1 MNARVIT
8 VVVTDDSAFM
18 RRAIQKMIERE
29 SDLRVV
35 GAASSGEEALTMIER
50 LRPDVVT
57 MDVEMPGMGGLE
69 AARAL
74 ADRRGPP
81 VIMVS
86 ALTREGAET
95 TLRAL
100 EIGAVDFIPKPD
112 SALID
117 IVNVQRELVEKIRH
131 FGQRGAY
138 LRSMNAARSAPPP
151 AAAPPRPTTPARP
164 AAQPYV
170 APIPPRAPAIHI
182 PAARGAYTCVAI
194 GTSTGGPVA
203 LSRIL
208 PALPVTFPLPIVV
221 VQHMPP
227 GFTRPLAERLNAAS
241 KIQVVEGEDGMPL
254 LAGTAIIAPAGRQL
268 RLRRQGA
275 SIVVQLYDDPGRSLH
290 VPSVDAMAASVGE
303 TYGAGALGVILTG
316 MGQDGVNGLRVLK
329 EHGGYVLGQDEAS
342 SVVYGMPRAAAVA
355 GLVDRVVS
363 LEAVPRTLCEL
374 TGTNFATV

>member
-1 MNARVIT
+1 MNPRTIT

-18 RRAIQKMIERE
+18 RRAIQKMLEKEPDI
-29 SDLRVV
+29 RVV
-35 GAASSGEEALTMIER
+35 GTSASGEEGIAMVER

-69 AARAL
+69 AARTIVE
-74 ADRRGPP
+74 RRGPP
-81 VIMVS
+81 IIMVS

-117 IVNVQRELVEKIRH
+117 IVNVQRELVEKVKH
-131 FGQRGAY
+131 FGSRGAY
-138 LRSMNAARSAPPP
+138 LRAMQARAAASRAPEPQPVAPPSTPVPRPEAARRK
-151 AAAPPRPTTPARP
+151 AA
-164 AAQPYV
+164 V
-170 APIPPRAPAIHI
+170 
-182 PAARGAYTCVAI
+182 TCVAI

-208 PALPVTFPLPIVV
+208 PKLPANFPVPIVI

-227 GFTRPLAERLNAAS
+227 GFTRPLAERLDAAS
-241 KIQVVEGEDGMPL
+241 KIDVVEGSDGMPVS
-254 LAGTAIIAPAGRQL
+254 AGTAIIAPAGKQL
-268 RLRRQGA
+268 RLRRTMGTTT
-275 SIVVQLYDDPGRSLH
+275 VTLGDDGSRSLH
-290 VPSVDAMAASVGE
+290 VPSVDVMAASVGE
-303 TYGAGALGVILTG
+303 TYGAGAVGVILTG
-316 MGQDGVNGLRVLK
+316 MGHDGVQGLRVIK
-329 EHGGYVLGQDEAS
+329 ERGGYIIGQDEQS

-363 LEAVPRTLCEL
+363 LDAVPRALCEL
-374 TGTNFATV
+374 TGLAYAEMS

>member
-1 MNARVIT
+1 VNPRTIT

-18 RRAIQKMIERE
+18 RRAIQKMLEKEPDI
-29 SDLRVV
+29 RVV
-35 GAASSGEEALTMIER
+35 GTSASGEEGIAMVER

-69 AARAL
+69 AARTIVE
-74 ADRRGPP
+74 RRGPP
-81 VIMVS
+81 IIMVS

-117 IVNVQRELVEKIRH
+117 IVNVQRELVEKVKH
-131 FGQRGAY
+131 FGSRGAY
-138 LRSMNAARSAPPP
+138 LRAMQAART
-151 AAAPPRPTTPARP
+151 AAAPPAGEPRLAEPRPTTPAP
-164 AAQPYV
+164 P
-170 APIPPRAPAIHI
+170 PPPRTEL
-182 PAARGAYTCVAI
+182 ARRKTGVTCVAI

-208 PALPVTFPLPIVV
+208 PKLPAGFPVPIVV

-227 GFTRPLAERLNAAS
+227 GFTRPLADRLDAAS
-241 KIQVVEGEDGMPL
+241 KIDVVEGSDGMALSP
-254 LAGTAIIAPAGRQL
+254 GTAIIAPAGKQL
-268 RLRRQGA
+268 RIRRTMGNTTV
-275 SIVVQLYDDPGRSLH
+275 SLSDDGSRSLH
-290 VPSVDAMAASVGE
+290 VPSVDVMAASVGE
-303 TYGAGALGVILTG
+303 VYGAGAVGVILTG
-316 MGQDGVNGLRVLK
+316 MGHDGVQGLRVIR
-329 EHGGYVLGQDEAS
+329 ERGGYIIGQDEQS

-363 LEAVPRTLCEL
+363 LEAVPRALCEL
-374 TGTNFATV
+374 IGLAYAEMS